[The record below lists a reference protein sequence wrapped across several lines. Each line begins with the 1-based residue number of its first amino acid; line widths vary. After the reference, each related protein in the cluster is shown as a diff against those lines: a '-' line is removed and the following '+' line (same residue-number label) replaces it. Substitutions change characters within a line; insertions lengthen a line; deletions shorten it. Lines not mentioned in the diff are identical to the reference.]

1 MLDIQLLRS
10 NTAAVAERLAA
21 RGYEFDTARF
31 NELEE
36 KRRQLQIKV
45 ENLQATRNVLSKEI
59 GGLRSEQKKLEKI
72 PEYTPVIAL
81 GLIGAFFGG
90 PVGASVGA
98 SVGAGLGLITGK
110 IINSFENKEP
120 EYIVKQ
126 EGVID
131 ALVQDRTASVNELK
145 TDLEQ
150 AAADLDAVQK
160 ELDAWLLTIPNLPHE
175 SVPAGKDETEN
186 VEVRKVGTPR
196 EFDFEIKDHVDLG
209 EPLGLDFEGG
219 AKLSGARFTV
229 MKGQIA
235 RLHRALAQFMLD
247 THTLKHGYTEHY
259 TPYIV
264 DDLTLQGTGQLP
276 KFAEDLFHVTR
287 GGDESKKT
295 QYLIPTAEVTLTN
308 TVADSIVAG
317 SDLPL
322 KLTAHSPCFRSEAGA
337 YGKDVRGL
345 IRQHQFD
352 KVEMVQ
358 IVHPEKSYEA
368 LEEMVGHAEN
378 ILKALELPYRVITL
392 CTGDMGFGATKTYDL
407 EVWVPAQNTYREIS
421 SCSNC
426 EDFQARR
433 MKARFKDEN
442 GKNRLVHTLNGS
454 GLAVGRTLVAV
465 LENHQNADG
474 SINVP
479 AALQPYMGG
488 VTKLEVK

>member
-1 MLDIQLLRS
+1 MLDIQQLRS
-10 NTAAVAERLAA
+10 HTAAVAKRLAQ

-90 PVGASVGA
+90 PVGASLGA

-160 ELDAWLLTIPNLPHE
+160 ELDAWLLSIPNLPHE

-264 DDLTLQGTGQLP
+264 DDTTLQGTGQLP